1 MSKLKLYL
9 YTIFL
14 FSFISLIS
22 CKNTVSNPEIISGE
36 TWKDTDGKDIN
47 AHGGGIL
54 FHEGVYYWYGE
65 FKRDSTYRLEW
76 VKTWECWRADAGG
89 VSCYSSS
96 DLYHWK
102 FEGIVLPPQPGDVNS
117 DLHPSQV
124 IERPKVIYNE
134 KTGKFVMW
142 MHIDSPDYEKAHAG
156 VAVSDSP
163 TGKFTYLGSLK
174 PNGMDSRDQTLYK
187 DDNGKAYQ
195 ICSSDWN
202 KTLNIN
208 ELSDDYTS
216 MTGKTKKIL
225 EGLSR
230 EAPALFKRGGKYYL
244 ISSEC
249 TGWNPNTAGYA
260 VADSI
265 FGEWTQNG
273 NPCVGKD
280 GDSTFFAQSTFVL
293 PVQGEKELYIA
304 MFDKWNKTNLIN
316 SKYIWLPI
324 EFNGDKPLI
333 PWKDKW
339 ELKIAYKK
347 KI

>member
-9 YTIFL
+9 NIIFTSFLLISFL
-14 FSFISLIS
+14 FS
-22 CKNTVSNPEIISGE
+22 CKNEGLKHEIIPGQ
-36 TWKDTDGKDIN
+36 TWKDTDGKVIN
-47 AHGGGIL
+47 AHGGGVL

-65 FKRDSTYRLEW
+65 FKGDSTYRLEW

-89 VSCYSSS
+89 ISCYSST
-96 DLYHWK
+96 DLLHWK
-102 FEGIVLPPQPGDVNS
+102 FEGIVLPALPENVSS

-134 KTGKFVMW
+134 KTKKFVMW

-163 TGKFTYLGSLK
+163 TGKFTYVGSIK
-174 PNGMDSRDQTLYK
+174 PNGMDSRDQTLFK

-208 ELSDDYTS
+208 ELSDDYTCA
-216 MTGKTKKIL
+216 TGKVKRIL

-244 ISSEC
+244 ITSGC

-265 FGEWTQNG
+265 FGEWKQKE
-273 NPCVGKD
+273 NPCKGKD
-280 GDSTFFAQSTFVL
+280 ADSTFFAQSTFVL
-293 PVQGEKELYIA
+293 PVQGGKDLFIA

-324 EFNGDKPLI
+324 EFEGDRPVI
-333 PWKDKW
+333 RWKDKW
-339 ELKIAYKK
+339 QLEVADKE
-347 KI
+347 